1 MEDVDIRLEGI
12 WKTYGE
18 VQALK
23 GVNIEISGGCITSIL
38 GPSGCGK
45 TTLLK
50 IIAGLIEPDRGR
62 VYFNG
67 DDYTHVPPEKRGA
80 GIVFQD
86 LALFPHMNVYDNVAF
101 GLRARHINE
110 AEIKNRVY
118 RIMAML
124 GLDPQEY
131 VNRRIN
137 ELSGGQQQRV
147 ALARALILEPRVLLL
162 DEPLAHL
169 DYKVKQKLLMELRG
183 LQRRL
188 GITTVYVTHDQYEA
202 MSLSDYIAIL
212 NDGKLIQYGSP
223 RDIYE
228 NPENLATAFFFGDAN
243 IIDSQAVG
251 LGNNGYLIVRF
262 EDVLIN
268 SIHEADIS
276 LEGIIDD
283 IIFQGPLIRVDVK
296 INGNGIVVR
305 ALTTRKDQ
313 TAKQLRVGDKVA
325 VGWKLSDAKILRGG
339 D

>member
-1 MEDVDIRLEGI
+1 VEDVDIRLEGV

-23 GVNIEISGGCITSIL
+23 DVNIEISGGCITSIL

-50 IIAGLIEPDRGR
+50 IIAGLIGPDRGR

-169 DYKVKQKLLMELRG
+169 DYKVKQRLLMELRG

-228 NPENLATAFFFGDAN
+228 NP
-243 IIDSQAVG
+243 
-251 LGNNGYLIVRF
+251 
-262 EDVLIN
+262 
-268 SIHEADIS
+268 
-276 LEGIIDD
+276 
-283 IIFQGPLIRVDVK
+283 
-296 INGNGIVVR
+296 
-305 ALTTRKDQ
+305 
-313 TAKQLRVGDKVA
+313 
-325 VGWKLSDAKILRGG
+325 
-339 D
+339 

>member
-1 MEDVDIRLEGI
+1 MEGVDIRLEGI
-12 WKTYGE
+12 WKAYGR

-23 GVNIEISGGCITSIL
+23 DVNIEMSGGCITSIL

-50 IIAGLIEPDRGR
+50 IIAGLIELDKGK
-62 VYFNG
+62 VYFNEE
-67 DDYTHVPPEKRGA
+67 DYTYVPPEKRGV

-86 LALFPHMNVYDNVAF
+86 LALFPHMDVYDNIAF
-101 GLRARHINE
+101 GLRARRIPE
-110 AEIKNRVY
+110 TEIKNRVY
-118 RIMAML
+118 RVMAML
-124 GLDPQEY
+124 GLDHQEY
-131 VNRRIN
+131 MNRRIN

-147 ALARALILEPRVLLL
+147 ALARALVLEPKVLLL

-243 IIDSQAVG
+243 IIDSQAIG
-251 LGNNGYLIVRF
+251 LGNNGYLMVRF

-268 SIHEADIS
+268 STQEADIR

-283 IIFQGPLIRVDVK
+283 IIFQGPLIRVDVR

-313 TAKQLRVGDKVA
+313 TAKHLQIGDKVA
-325 VGWKLSDAKILRGG
+325 VGWKLSDAKMLRGG